1 MAVIGTVRCGAGG
14 FGIATND
21 AHVVHMQ
28 CEYVEPTPEQLAAAA
43 AEETVRAC
51 GASSSALDSVGG
63 TLSGPGHPAAHC
75 CSVRCLSQA
84 AEELMARAIDES
96 IAR

>member
-14 FGIATND
+14 FGIATNE

-43 AEETVRAC
+43 AEEKVMRPPARLRRIIF
-51 GASSSALDSVGG
+51 GA
-63 TLSGPGHPAAHC
+63 
-75 CSVRCLSQA
+75 R
-84 AEELMARAIDES
+84 
-96 IAR
+96 

>member
-14 FGIATND
+14 FGIATNE

-43 AEETVRAC
+43 AAETA
-51 GASSSALDSVGG
+51 
-63 TLSGPGHPAAHC
+63 
-75 CSVRCLSQA
+75 A
-84 AEELMARAIDES
+84 AEEADKAAASSGGISAEMLRRQA
-96 IAR
+96 